1 MIIRDLE
8 KEMVVHLA
16 DVHKASSSSNYCLLA
31 DDPHD
36 QLAILNVN
44 LEGQCLKSFE
54 FKEFAAPLTRVS

>member
-16 DVHKASSSSNYCLLA
+16 DVHKASSSCTYCLLA

-36 QLAILNVN
+36 QLAILDVN
-44 LEGQCLKSFE
+44 LKEQC
-54 FKEFAAPLTRVS
+54 FKIF